1 MPLPEISSTMWT
13 FSLDVDNMTSPG
25 IGAGFI
31 FIIINNNHSKD
42 MRKFSPTDRHRSNER
57 GRIYVKNYQPS
68 YITATDAMITCYV
81 KPKSEIR
88 LDIPGKFAKV
98 NVNASPVPTPAP
110 QAAVK
115 PQSQPTVQTTTQP
128 KPNGKRWKVIVG
140 IGTGIAA
147 IGTGIFLALRKKSA

>member
-1 MPLPEISSTMWT
+1 
-13 FSLDVDNMTSPG
+13 
-25 IGAGFI
+25 
-31 FIIINNNHSKD
+31 

-57 GRIYVKNYQPS
+57 SRIFVKNYQPS

-115 PQSQPTVQTTTQP
+115 PQSQPTVQTATQP

-140 IGTGIAA
+140 IGAGIASLV
-147 IGTGIFLALRKKSA
+147 GVGIYLSHKKSA